1 MIVVFTD
8 EAERDIE
15 HIADY
20 IARDNPARAV
30 TFVGE
35 LIDRCERLAQ
45 SPHAFPLVPR
55 YAHAGVRRRHYRGYL
70 IFYTAGNH
78 RIEILHVLNGV
89 QDYEA
94 ILFPET

>member
-8 EAERDIE
+8 AAEADIE

-20 IARDNPARAV
+20 ISHDNPGRAV
-30 TFVGE
+30 TFVRE

-45 SPHAFPLVPR
+45 SPQAFPLVPR
-55 YAHAGVRRRHYRGYL
+55 YAHAGVRRRPYRGYL
-70 IFYTAGNH
+70 IFYAVSDG
-78 RIEILHVLNGV
+78 RVEILHILNGV

>member
-1 MIVVFTD
+1 MIVVFTAAA
-8 EAERDIE
+8 EADLE

-20 IARDNPARAV
+20 ISYDNPGRAV
-30 TFVGE
+30 TFVRE

-45 SPHAFPLVPR
+45 SPQAFPLVPR
-55 YAHAGVRRRHYRGYL
+55 YAQSGVRRRPYRGYL
-70 IFYTAGNH
+70 IFCTVNED
-78 RIEILHVLNGV
+78 RVEILHILNGV

>member
-8 EAERDIE
+8 AAERDIE
-15 HIADY
+15 HIGDY
-20 IARDNPARAV
+20 IACDNPARAG
-30 TFVGE
+30 TFVRE

-55 YAHAGVRRRHYRGYL
+55 YAHAGVRRRPYKGYL
-70 IFYTAGNH
+70 IFYRIGSG
-78 RIEILHVLNGV
+78 RIEILHILNGV
-89 QDYEA
+89 QDYDA

>member
-8 EAERDIE
+8 AAEADIE

-20 IARDNPARAV
+20 ISHDNPGRAV
-30 TFVGE
+30 VFVRE

-45 SPHAFPLVPR
+45 SPYAFPLVPR
-55 YAHAGVRRRHYRGYL
+55 YANTGVRRRPYRGYL
-70 IFYTAGNH
+70 IFYAVGAD
-78 RIEILHVLNGV
+78 RVEILHILNGV